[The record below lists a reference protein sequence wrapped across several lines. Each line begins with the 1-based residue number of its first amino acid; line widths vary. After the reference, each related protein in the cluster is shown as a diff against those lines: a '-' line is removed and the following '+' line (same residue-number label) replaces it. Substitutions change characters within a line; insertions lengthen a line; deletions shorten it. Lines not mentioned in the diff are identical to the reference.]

1 MATLVKCASCNAEI
15 SREAASCPSCGHPRK
30 KLTKRRWYYSWPVRI
45 IGVIVGAIWL
55 INAMGGF
62 AGAGGLP
69 SCDDS
74 AAKRQVQTTMK
85 NAPLGRVAGL
95 AIIEFQ
101 DVKTTSRSDERVECT
116 ASVMLNNNTQHDIRY
131 SFFVRNKQIFV
142 EANILDL

>member
-1 MATLVKCASCNAEI
+1 MSALMKCASCNAEI
-15 SREAASCPSCGHPRK
+15 SKEAVSCPSCGQPQK
-30 KLTKRRWYYSWPVRI
+30 KAKKRRWYSWPLRIVGVI
-45 IGVIVGAIWL
+45 IGVIGL
-55 INAMGGF
+55 IKTMGGF
-62 AGAGGLP
+62 AGASGLP
-69 SCDDS
+69 ACDDS

-101 DVKTTSRSDERVECT
+101 DVTTTSHSDERVECT
-116 ASVMLNNNTQHDIRY
+116 ASVMLNNNTQHPIRY